1 MESCPTLSLVVP
13 AYNEHGNLE
22 KLYSELVGVLSR
34 LDLSWEIIFVDDG
47 SKDSTWSVVQR
58 LHQED
63 SRVLGIRLSRNF
75 GHQHALIA
83 GLTYAR
89 GSAVISMDADMQH
102 PPEVI
107 SSLVDEWRKGNKI
120 VKTVRRDPANLP
132 TFKRLTSR
140 FFYRL
145 FSYLSGIE
153 MQGGMADF
161 RLLDREVLNQL
172 LQFKEAGLFL
182 RGIVEWVGY
191 PSSIVSF
198 DCGRRFNGVTKY
210 TVRRM
215 IQFAWHGVSSFSLV
229 PLRIG
234 IMMGLVSSTIAFLG
248 VLYAILVKLLGGYAV
263 PGWASTLAIISFEFG
278 VLFMFLAI
286 LAEYVGRILDEV
298 RERPRFIV
306 SERLMPN
313 ELAADSPLATVPAIK
328 AHASE

>member
-107 SSLVDEWRKGNKI
+107 SSL
-120 VKTVRRDPANLP
+120 
-132 TFKRLTSR
+132 
-140 FFYRL
+140 
-145 FSYLSGIE
+145 
-153 MQGGMADF
+153 
-161 RLLDREVLNQL
+161 
-172 LQFKEAGLFL
+172 
-182 RGIVEWVGY
+182 
-191 PSSIVSF
+191 
-198 DCGRRFNGVTKY
+198 
-210 TVRRM
+210 
-215 IQFAWHGVSSFSLV
+215 
-229 PLRIG
+229 
-234 IMMGLVSSTIAFLG
+234 
-248 VLYAILVKLLGGYAV
+248 
-263 PGWASTLAIISFEFG
+263 
-278 VLFMFLAI
+278 
-286 LAEYVGRILDEV
+286 
-298 RERPRFIV
+298 
-306 SERLMPN
+306 
-313 ELAADSPLATVPAIK
+313 
-328 AHASE
+328 